1 MTQRTLTTWV
11 LLTFIAAL
19 ATPAFRL
26 AGDSVFGWGA
36 AGLSFLGSA
45 IVLSGDGLVSERG
58 QGAAC
63 LCGALANLLLLA
75 ALVGGFCQRRT
86 WTVRC
91 AGAAT
96 GAGLL
101 SVLALLTGSESFVPS
116 IGCGLWIG
124 AMSWLAVGSALQHVR
139 PTTGMNFGA

>member
-1 MTQRTLTTWV
+1 MTQRTLTIWV
-11 LLTFIAAL
+11 LLTFIVAL
-19 ATPAFRL
+19 ATPAFSL
-26 AGDSVFGWGA
+26 AGDSLFGWGA

-45 IVLSGDGLVSERG
+45 IVLAGDGLVNERG

-91 AGAAT
+91 AGAAAA
-96 GAGLL
+96 AGLL
-101 SVLALLTGSESFVPS
+101 SVVALLTGGERFVPF

-124 AMSWLAVGSALQHVR
+124 AMLWLAIGSALR
-139 PTTGMNFGA
+139 PATAPAGR